1 MEPSNILVY
10 PDAQPSLEYYLRLD
24 DRLNKHHYTSVLDET
39 TQTRDPAMEMPTFF
53 SMIRTLF
60 ELRPAGEFYLLL
72 SHLDRQDDDKGI
84 TAVIETEINTF
95 DCQYTSVLYVHNAEL
110 LRMHCRVDHE

>member
-1 MEPSNILVY
+1 MLF
-10 PDAQPSLEYYLRLD
+10 R
-24 DRLNKHHYTSVLDET
+24 SVLDET

-72 SHLDRQDDDKGI
+72 SHLDRQDDSKGI